1 MQTDTVNRPPDMR
14 SAESKNVGWF
24 ILPRRQSSDGNM
36 TIVVQRFDKDG
47 DFEEHAH
54 DLEQFFY
61 VTAGALE
68 MTIGDDTRT
77 YVEGDFVS
85 VGRKVVHAGRNVH
98 VGESEWVVIDYW
110 PADSADRI
118 GLD

>member
-1 MQTDTVNRPPDMR
+1 MQTDTVNRSPDMR
-14 SAESKNVGWF
+14 SEESKNVGWF
-24 ILPRRQSSDGNM
+24 MLPRRQASDCNM

-85 VGRKVVHAGRNVH
+85 VGRNVVHAGRNIH
-98 VGESEWVVIDYW
+98 DGESELVVVDYW
-110 PADSADRI
+110 PADSDDRI